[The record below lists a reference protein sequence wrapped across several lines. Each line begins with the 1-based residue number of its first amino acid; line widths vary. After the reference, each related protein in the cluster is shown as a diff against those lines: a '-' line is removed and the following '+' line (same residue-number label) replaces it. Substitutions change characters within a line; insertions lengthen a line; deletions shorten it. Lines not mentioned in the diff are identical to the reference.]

1 MLKSQVRI
9 LRMARY
15 KEVSFQRVC
24 AALDISIDELRG
36 LLDVNMMQLVT
47 VYNDDFP
54 YPEITMQDTPLGV
67 EVCEV
72 DDERRKAVRR
82 GWYMLII
89 GAAFGFLLDRVLPIF
104 L

>member
-1 MLKSQVRI
+1 MLKAQIRI

-24 AALDISIDELRG
+24 DALDISIDELRG
-36 LLDVNMMQLVT
+36 LLDDKMMQLVV
-47 VYNDDFP
+47 VYNDDLP
-54 YPEITMQDTPLGV
+54 YPEITMQDTLLGV
-67 EVCEV
+67 EMCEI

-82 GWYMLII
+82 GWYMLLL
-89 GAAFGFLLDRVLPIF
+89 GAVAGVLLDRAAAIF